1 VRDEEI
7 GQPVTGLKPI
17 EQIKQT
23 PLFDRVERGQGF
35 IQDHEPRFED
45 EGPRYVDALALPRA
59 HADRQAAS
67 VVVGK
72 TDLRHDLASP
82 FGDRACI
89 FSMNREANADAFSH
103 GHMRGDAI
111 ERVLQDELKSAPHPE
126 PFAIRHGA
134 DVLTL
139 EQDVAAVRRLDPRQE
154 TRKRRLSSAG
164 LADEAEIVAG
174 EHVEAHAAH
183 RLNMLIGE
191 EALAGLDLVGSG

>member
-1 VRDEEI
+1 MLTRW
-7 GQPVTGLKPI
+7 
-17 EQIKQT
+17 
-23 PLFDRVERGQGF
+23 
-35 IQDHEPRFED
+35 
-45 EGPRYVDALALPRA
+45 ALPRA

-126 PFAIRHGA
+126 PFAIRHGPMSSPSNRMWPLSGGSIHDRRRESVDFPQPDSPTSPKLSPA
-134 DVLTL
+134 NTSKLT
-139 EQDVAAVRRLDPRQE
+139 PR
-154 TRKRRLSSAG
+154 TA
-164 LADEAEIVAG
+164 
-174 EHVEAHAAH
+174 
-183 RLNMLIGE
+183 
-191 EALAGLDLVGSG
+191 